1 MVCIAVSIYASR
13 RFLING
19 MFVYTTKVYS
29 PARTATM
36 QKKMINPFLRFEA
49 FFFCFA
55 LRTLSS
61 AEDGTARSRTVSGC
75 TYTVS
80 LSAVFLSTG
89 LALPGEALV
98 CLVDFEL
105 NTFMEASFFLFVLT
119 L

>member
-1 MVCIAVSIYASR
+1 
-13 RFLING
+13 
-19 MFVYTTKVYS
+19 
-29 PARTATM
+29 M

-61 AEDGTARSRTVSGC
+61 AEDGTARSRKGSGC

-80 LSAVFLSTG
+80 LAVFLSTG
-89 LALPGEALV
+89 FVLPGEALV